1 MTATPRAA
9 TVYDVAA
16 AAGVSVATVSRFLAG
31 NGYVGQAS
39 RDKIAEAVAVL
50 GYVPNR
56 AAASLKS
63 RRSGLLGFV
72 VSDLQ
77 NPFTAEVAASIG
89 AQARVHGFGMVLSD
103 SQGDPDLALEA
114 VELLQSHGVD
124 GMIVTPP
131 ENAVLNEALLMLSRR
146 GIPVVGL
153 GLHTTPSRTDVATV
167 DTRAGAVAAVRH
179 LVELGHR
186 RIAMIGSRT
195 MAYGRREAY
204 KEVLR
209 AAKLRTPR
217 ELLRF
222 GSLDRAGGVAGARA
236 LLALG
241 DPPTAIFAANDAV
254 ALGALQEAGRQ
265 SVSVPAELSVVGFDD
280 GDLAAHATPPLTTVA
295 QPKSELGRRA
305 VDLLVARLIAG
316 PAADPTEVILSCE
329 LVIRSSTAPP
339 TS

>member
-39 RDKIAEAVAVL
+39 RDKIAEAVATL

-114 VELLQSHGVD
+114 VELSAEPWGRRDDRHPAGER
-124 GMIVTPP
+124 GP
-131 ENAVLNEALLMLSRR
+131 ERAAAPHVS
-146 GIPVVGL
+146 
-153 GLHTTPSRTDVATV
+153 
-167 DTRAGAVAAVRH
+167 AGAGFP
-179 LVELGHR
+179 LWDWD
-186 RIAMIGSRT
+186 S
-195 MAYGRREAY
+195 
-204 KEVLR
+204 
-209 AAKLRTPR
+209 TPR
-217 ELLRF
+217 HP
-222 GSLDRAGGVAGARA
+222 GS
-236 LLALG
+236 
-241 DPPTAIFAANDAV
+241 TW
-254 ALGALQEAGRQ
+254 
-265 SVSVPAELSVVGFDD
+265 
-280 GDLAAHATPPLTTVA
+280 
-295 QPKSELGRRA
+295 RRS
-305 VDLLVARLIAG
+305 IPG
-316 PAADPTEVILSCE
+316 PA
-329 LVIRSSTAPP
+329 RSPP
-339 TS
+339 FGIWSSSDIGGSP

>member
-1 MTATPRAA
+1 M
-9 TVYDVAA
+9 YDVAA
-16 AAGVSVATVSRFLAG
+16 AAGVSVATVSRYLAG

-39 RDKIAEAVAVL
+39 RGRIADAVAAL

-77 NPFTAEVAASIG
+77 NPFTAELAASIG
-89 AQARVHGFGMVLSD
+89 GQARMHGFGMVLSD
-103 SQGDPDLALEA
+103 SRGDPDLSLEA
-114 VELLQSHGVD
+114 VELLKGHGVD

-131 ENAVLNEALLMLSRR
+131 ESGPLNDALLALNER

-167 DTRAGAVAAVRH
+167 DTRAGAAAAVRH

-186 RIAMIGSRT
+186 RIAMIGSKT
-195 MAYGRREAY
+195 LATGRRETY
-204 KEVLR
+204 KQVLR
-209 AAKLRTPR
+209 SARLRTPR

-222 GSLDRAGGVAGARA
+222 GTLDRAGGVAGARA
-236 LLALG
+236 LLAL
-241 DPPTAIFAANDAV
+241 DEPPTAIFAANDAV
-254 ALGALQEAGRQ
+254 ALGVLQEAGRAGVQ
-265 SVSVPAELSVVGFDD
+265 VPGELSLVGFDD

-295 QPKSELGRRA
+295 QPKAELGRRA
-305 VDLLVARLIAG
+305 VDLLVARVG
-316 PAADPTEVILSCE
+316 STGSGDPVEVILSCK

-339 TS
+339 VA

>member
-1 MTATPRAA
+1 MTTTPRAA

-39 RDKIAEAVAVL
+39 RDKIAEAVAGL

-131 ENAVLNEALLMLSRR
+131 ENAVLNETLLTLSRR

-209 AAKLRTPR
+209 RSRRSPGPAGPRRPTDRHLRCQRRGRPGR
-217 ELLRF
+217 V
-222 GSLDRAGGVAGARA
+222 AGGRPTVG
-236 LLALG
+236 LG
-241 DPPTAIFAANDAV
+241 T
-254 ALGALQEAGRQ
+254 G
-265 SVSVPAELSVVGFDD
+265 
-280 GDLAAHATPPLTTVA
+280 
-295 QPKSELGRRA
+295 RA
-305 VDLLVARLIAG
+305 VRGRLRRRRPGG
-316 PAADPTEVILSCE
+316 PRHAAADHRRPTQE
-329 LVIRSSTAPP
+329 
-339 TS
+339 